1 MGTEFWWFF
10 DALVVI
16 VAIYVIFSNAK
27 RGVTKVWILGIGYFL
42 AVLTG
47 TFMAM
52 PLAETMYN
60 SVAVNSDMQAIE
72 RVNKHVNFVNT
83 FCTVIDNH
91 KLGFYAEKQ
100 EVQKRISGSD
110 AKKFVTRLWLYMNVR
125 NDNQTILH
133 PNGERM
139 TEAEFEAEL
148 REALVKH
155 YGELLGK
162 ELPEYVRVCF
172 EEKLASNPKLMVD
185 LIVQYS
191 IGGNAC
197 IEYIEDT
204 YVREPTLE
212 MLAIFG
218 FFMVFSVVIVIAAVI
233 SSAVENKFFFNN
245 TYRKERV
252 AGGLIGIVEAA
263 AMLILMT
270 LLVRLLVML
279 GGGDLLCFNEPT
291 IAESKIFRFLYDHRD
306 FIIRSAGS

>member
-83 FCTVIDNH
+83 FCTVIDSH
-91 KLGFYAEKQ
+91 HLGFYAEKQ
-100 EVQKRISGSD
+100 EVQQRINGD
-110 AKKFVTRLWLYMNVR
+110 NAKKFVTKLWLYMNWR

-133 PNGERM
+133 ADRTAM

-162 ELPEYVRVCF
+162 ELPEYVRVNF
-172 EEKLASNPKLMVD
+172 EEKMAANPKLMVD
-185 LIVQYS
+185 LVVQYS
-191 IGGNAC
+191 SGGKSAVQ
-197 IEYIEDT
+197 YIEDT

-233 SSAVENKFFFNN
+233 SSAVENKVFFNN
-245 TYRKERV
+245 TYTKERV